1 MGQVLTV
8 FRPLASVLPR
18 LLPLTKDTG
27 KVARTRDPKV
37 YPTLLRCGMQALRTG
52 TKGAPSPP
60 PLLTPNPYLI
70 SSVLLISVIISRQFM
85 AAQGAGICL

>member
-37 YPTLLRCGMQALRTG
+37 YPSLLRCGMQALRT
-52 TKGAPSPP
+52 
-60 PLLTPNPYLI
+60 
-70 SSVLLISVIISRQFM
+70 RD
-85 AAQGAGICL
+85 